1 MLQRHIVRWGLAFAL
16 ISGSAIG
23 QAQESRAA
31 WIQSDYDTHLG
42 DLFVHFH
49 KNPELSMMEF
59 KTAARLAQEL
69 RDAGFEVT
77 EGVGGTG
84 IVAIM
89 RNGPGPMVMMRAD
102 MDGLPVLEKSGLSYA
117 STATQND
124 WEGREVP
131 VMHACGH
138 DMHITSLVGTAR
150 FMAASK
156 DAWSGTLML
165 IGQPAEERIIGAKI
179 MMQDDLWGR
188 FGKPDYALALHVSS
202 EVPAGKIVAST
213 SAMYSG
219 ADTVDI
225 AIKGVGAHGAS
236 PHSGID
242 PVVLGSQI
250 VMALQTLVSRELPP
264 REPGVVTVGSFHAGT
279 KHNIISDSA
288 HLQLTVR
295 SEDPKSRQ
303 TLLDGIVR
311 IAENMGRVAG
321 LPEDKLPIVTISE
334 ESVPPTVN
342 DAGLSARLRG
352 MWVRELGP
360 EVLHDQKRLSMGAE
374 DFGFFTEIPYVP
386 STYFGIGGTPQAD
399 FDAAE
404 NGGAPVPSHHSG
416 LFKIEPE
423 SSITLGV
430 EATVLALMELM
441 GRE

>member
-1 MLQRHIVRWGLAFAL
+1 
-16 ISGSAIG
+16 
-23 QAQESRAA
+23 
-31 WIQSDYDTHLG
+31 
-42 DLFVHFH
+42 
-49 KNPELSMMEF
+49 
-59 KTAARLAQEL
+59 
-69 RDAGFEVT
+69 
-77 EGVGGTG
+77 
-84 IVAIM
+84 
-89 RNGPGPMVMMRAD
+89 
-102 MDGLPVLEKSGLSYA
+102 
-117 STATQND
+117 
-124 WEGREVP
+124 
-131 VMHACGH
+131 
-138 DMHITSLVGTAR
+138 
-150 FMAASK
+150 
-156 DAWSGTLML
+156 
-165 IGQPAEERIIGAKI
+165 
-179 MMQDDLWGR
+179 
-188 FGKPDYALALHVSS
+188 
-202 EVPAGKIVAST
+202 
-213 SAMYSG
+213 
-219 ADTVDI
+219 
-225 AIKGVGAHGAS
+225 
-236 PHSGID
+236 
-242 PVVLGSQI
+242 
-250 VMALQTLVSRELPP
+250 VSRELPP

-352 MWVRELGP
+352 MWAKELGP